1 MPPKYTLIACLL
13 ASVPTRLR
21 YDEKS
26 DWAVRRW
33 DKTVSVNCKLI
44 PANGPVICGSIS
56 IWRAPSDGIRFS
68 SYMMYGEDMALPCV
82 IDVARRLLV

>member
-44 PANGPVICGSIS
+44 PVSAHFVCGSMS
-56 IWRAPSDGIRFS
+56 IRHATRGGIRYS